1 MKIRTDFV
9 SNSSSSSFIVSHDKS
24 IPYDKFIDE
33 FLSFIGIRNKK
44 DHWVIEAKNFYSR
57 YVDSVLTEYKEFGS
71 CGRYSKEAIIDAVN
85 EVSRVIGEENGL
97 IELKDVMPDYF
108 IKMAKT
114 QYNAIN
120 KRSKE
125 DMIKELVETIKYN
138 IDDQENILGV
148 LKEIQKEI
156 DNGQECYNIEVA
168 YEGGFMEGIS
178 FYVDDFDVDDN
189 GYNSGKY
196 SFKVIRKMY

>member
-24 IPYDKFIDE
+24 IPYEKFIDE

-44 DHWVIEAKNFYSR
+44 DHWVIEAKNFYSQ

-71 CGRYSKEAIIDAVN
+71 CGRYSKETILDAVN

-97 IELKDVMPDYF
+97 LELKDAMPDYF

-120 KRSKE
+120 NRSKE
-125 DMIKELVETIKYN
+125 DMIEELSDTIKYN
-138 IDDQENILGV
+138 IDDQENLLGV

-156 DNGQECYNIEVA
+156 DNGKECYKIEVA
-168 YEGGFMEGIS
+168 YDGGFMEGTS
-178 FYVDDFDVDDN
+178 FYVDDFDTDNN

-196 SFKVIRKMY
+196 NFNVLRRIY